1 MGGGGFIFKWED
13 APWGA
18 LVLIGGFEKNHWMG
32 VGLPPMHPL
41 PPLWETLGQ
50 AINCLQYLWKILY
63 AQAIYCPHA
72 KYSWKGLQV
81 WIFFLAIQ
89 CSEQEILAAK
99 IDEIEKWKENHVFE
113 PIYYNGQKRILTRW
127 VLPEKFVYRKKI
139 IAKA

>member
-1 MGGGGFIFKWED
+1 MHRLFIAHMQNIHGKACRCEF
-13 APWGA
+13 
-18 LVLIGGFEKNHWMG
+18 
-32 VGLPPMHPL
+32 
-41 PPLWETLGQ
+41 
-50 AINCLQYLWKILY
+50 
-63 AQAIYCPHA
+63 
-72 KYSWKGLQV
+72 
-81 WIFFLAIQ
+81 FFLAIQ